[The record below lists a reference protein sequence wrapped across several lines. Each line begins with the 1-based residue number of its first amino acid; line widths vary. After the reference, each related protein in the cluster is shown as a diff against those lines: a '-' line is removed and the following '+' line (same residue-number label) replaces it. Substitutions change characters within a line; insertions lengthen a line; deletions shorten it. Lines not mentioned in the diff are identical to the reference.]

1 MAIKKRGALRGEIKI
16 PADKSITH
24 RAIIIGSIGAGVVEV
39 ENYLASAD
47 CLSTLACMEKLGVT
61 IERAEK
67 SLLIHGAGLRGL
79 KAPTETLDAGNSG
92 TTLRLLMGLLAAQP
106 FNSTF
111 TGDASLKKRPL
122 RRVID
127 PLTKMG
133 ASFSADK
140 LPLTIEGKNLRGMT
154 YETTLA
160 SAQVKSA
167 ILLAGLYASEPT
179 RIIMPSCRDHT
190 EIMLKA
196 SGAQLDGL
204 TIYPATRLQ
213 VPERIQIPNDISSAA
228 YWIVLATLIDGSEI
242 ILKDIGVNET
252 RTGLTDALIKMGAS
266 IEFLNPRR
274 SCGEAIADLRI
285 KSSALRAIELGGEEI
300 PRLIDE
306 LPILAVAASFATGTS
321 IIRGVGELRVKESDR
336 LAAID
341 REINKLSPGTIEVDG
356 DTLIIHGGRAKRFN
370 ACQTY
375 GDHRIAMSLGIM
387 GMAACGVELDDADC
401 VSISYPNFFDN

>member
-1 MAIKKRGALRGEIKI
+1 MKIVKRGALRGEIKI

-39 ENYLASAD
+39 ENYLAGAD
-47 CLSTLACMEKLGVT
+47 CLSTLACMEKLGVK

-67 SLLIHGAGLRGL
+67 SLLIRGAGLRGL
-79 KAPTETLDAGNSG
+79 KAPSEILDAGNSG

-111 TGDASLKKRPL
+111 TGDESLKKRPL

-127 PLTKMG
+127 PLSKMG
-133 ASFSADK
+133 ATFSNDK

-179 RIIMPSCRDHT
+179 RCRNHT

-196 SGAQLDGL
+196 SGAKLDGL
-204 TIYPATRLQ
+204 KIYPAERLQ
-213 VPERIQIPNDISSAA
+213 LPKKIQIPNDISSAA
-228 YWIVLATLIDGSEI
+228 YWIVLATLLDGSEI

-252 RTGLTDALIKMGAS
+252 RTGLTDALIKMGAA

-274 SCGEAIADLRI
+274 SCGEALADLQI
-285 KSSALRAIELGGEEI
+285 KSSTLRAIELGGEEI

-306 LPILAVAASFATGTS
+306 LPILAVAASFAEGTS

-341 REINKLSPGTIEVDG
+341 KEFNKLSTGTIEVDS
-356 DTLIIHGGRAKRFN
+356 DTLIIHGGNKKIFN

-387 GMAACGVELDDADC
+387 GMAGAGVELDDTDC

>member
-1 MAIKKRGALRGEIKI
+1 MFIGKRGVLRGEIKI

-39 ENYLASAD
+39 ENYLAGAD
-47 CLSTLACMEKLGVT
+47 CLSTLSCMEKLGVK

-79 KAPTETLDAGNSG
+79 KAPTEILDAGNSG

-111 TGDASLKKRPL
+111 TGDDSLKKRPL

-127 PLTKMG
+127 PLSKMG

-140 LPLTIEGKNLRGMT
+140 LPLTINGKNLRGMT

-167 ILLAGLYASEPT
+167 IILAGLYASEPT

-196 SGAQLDGL
+196 SGAKLDGL
-204 TIYPATRLQ
+204 TIYPAERLQ
-213 VPERIQIPNDISSAA
+213 VPEKIQIPNDISSAA

-252 RTGLTDALIKMGAS
+252 RTGLTDALIKMGAA

-274 SCGEAIADLRI
+274 SCGEALADLLI
-285 KSSALRAIELGGEEI
+285 KSSALRAIELDSEEI

-306 LPILAVAASFATGTS
+306 LPILAVAASFAEGTS

-341 REINKLSPGTIEVDG
+341 KEFNKLSPGTIEVDG
-356 DTLIIHGGRAKRFN
+356 DTLIIHGGKAKQFN

-387 GMAACGVELDDADC
+387 GMAACGVELDDTEC
-401 VSISYPNFFDN
+401 VNISYPNFFAC